1 MSPWKNLEEE
11 GLSRQDFR
19 RNLGMLPVDLKKMT
33 NPEMM
38 LQECRLK
45 ITKILQLEDPPA
57 PTSLDEPNPAG
68 TASQGR
74 VIW

>member
-45 ITKILQLEDPPA
+45 ITKILQLEDPTA
-57 PTSLDEPNPAG
+57 PLLRMNLTRLELLC
-68 TASQGR
+68 R
-74 VIW
+74 VE